1 MTNLVP
7 NVWAG
12 VVIPMPFAALA
23 LILRL
28 KARRMTRMGMGYD
41 DGFSIAAWFFAVGY
55 STIILIWVE
64 HFKLGQK
71 IGQYPQSQIDY
82 ILEKSYLIL
91 WISEFLYSWSIC
103 LSKLAVLTF
112 YRRMFQL
119 LPIRWPILLLMV
131 ACVVWI
137 LIRTFVTLFRCSPV
151 QYYWDKSIHGRCTMD
166 VARYYF
172 ATDLT
177 HTLLD
182 TLILALPIFEVL
194 RMKLP
199 FGQKIAVVGLFSCG
213 FFVCIASAFQI
224 IQSQNYDPH
233 SQELPYQ
240 LTLAM
245 VWGSVEVQL
254 AVFASKS
261 DLRTRIPSVLHSLT
275 TLSKAVSLSSAQ
287 SSANSSPASP
297 PATATAPAA
306 PASHSIHRQ
315 VSATQLG
322 ARGMG
327 RLLTLVYRV
336 RFPVER
342 TTRRAYQARK
352 RTIRAPCG
360 YL

>member
-1 MTNLVP
+1 MCVLELCVTSQR
-7 NVWAG
+7 A
-12 VVIPMPFAALA
+12 
-23 LILRL
+23 
-28 KARRMTRMGMGYD
+28 D
-41 DGFSIAAWFFAVGY
+41 AVLG
-55 STIILIWVE
+55 VE

-119 LPIRWPILLLMV
+119 LPIRWLILLLMV

-213 FFVCIASAFQI
+213 FLYVHRPTSK
-224 IQSQNYDPH
+224 
-233 SQELPYQ
+233 
-240 LTLAM
+240 TLAYTIPA
-245 VWGSVEVQL
+245 SVSPRP
-254 AVFASKS
+254 FRSS
-261 DLRTRIPSVLHSLT
+261 SLRTT
-275 TLSKAVSLSSAQ
+275 TPILKSCHIS
-287 SSANSSPASP
+287 
-297 PATATAPAA
+297 
-306 PASHSIHRQ
+306 
-315 VSATQLG
+315 
-322 ARGMG
+322 
-327 RLLTLVYRV
+327 
-336 RFPVER
+336 
-342 TTRRAYQARK
+342 
-352 RTIRAPCG
+352 
-360 YL
+360 

>member
-254 AVFASKS
+254 AVFASCLPLLRPIFRKLVPGLSTGDSYGTSRPSLALHPSTSFRNTVRSPRDGETS
-261 DLRTRIPSVLHSLT
+261 DTSLPQNN
-275 TLSKAVSLSSAQ
+275 SSSMRVFIDHREYRLSSLPGSHGSSTLRPSQ
-287 SSANSSPASP
+287 SNDW
-297 PATATAPAA
+297 
-306 PASHSIHRQ
+306 
-315 VSATQLG
+315 
-322 ARGMG
+322 
-327 RLLTLVYRV
+327 
-336 RFPVER
+336 
-342 TTRRAYQARK
+342 
-352 RTIRAPCG
+352 
-360 YL
+360 